1 VDGEAAGSC
10 HCRYPQKAADPRL
23 LEADATLAMSKL
35 SDNGALRGRFD
46 PEPDP
51 SFEIELSKELR
62 HRYRPADLIRLM
74 QTFTGRGDYLA
85 VMLRRS
91 CLRALVRHCG
101 NGLVLGSNVSVC
113 HAQTFEIGNG
123 VFIGDRTVIH
133 GRPDGR
139 CRIGNKVWIGAQSYL
154 DARDLDIADN
164 VRWGPGARALTSL
177 HSGWPKDI
185 PSLLTDRTVG
195 PIRVE
200 AGAVIGVNA
209 ILLPGVT
216 VGKGSIVNTRAVV
229 MEDVPAF
236 AEVTGAPARI
246 VGWREAT
253 AAERGDLLAEFR
265 GELR

>member
-1 VDGEAAGSC
+1 
-10 HCRYPQKAADPRL
+10 
-23 LEADATLAMSKL
+23 MSML

-46 PEPDP
+46 PAPDP

-62 HRYRPADLIRLM
+62 HRYRPTELSRLM
-74 QTFTGRGDYLA
+74 HTFTGRSDYLA

-101 NGLVLGSNVSVC
+101 NGLMVGPNVSVR
-113 HAQTFEIGNG
+113 HAQTFEIGDS

-139 CRIGNKVWIGAQSYL
+139 CRIGHRVWIGPQSYL
-154 DARDLDIADN
+154 DAQDLEIADN

-177 HSGWPKDI
+177 LSGWPKDI
-185 PSLLTDRTVG
+185 PSILTDRTVG

-229 MEDVPAF
+229 REDVPAF
-236 AEVTGAPARI
+236 AKVTGAPARI
-246 VGWREAT
+246 VGWREAI
-253 AAERGDLLAEFR
+253 AAEGGEVAPLTEFS

>member
-1 VDGEAAGSC
+1 M
-10 HCRYPQKAADPRL
+10 QKLADKEW
-23 LEADATLAMSKL
+23 LE
-35 SDNGALRGRFD
+35 

-62 HRYRPADLIRLM
+62 RRYRPAELSRLM
-74 QTFTGRGDYLA
+74 HTFTGGSDYLA

-101 NGLVLGSNVSVC
+101 NGLVLGSNISVR
-113 HAQTFEIGNG
+113 HGQTFEIGDG

-139 CRIGNKVWIGAQSYL
+139 CRIGHKVWIGPQSYL

-164 VRWGPGARALTSL
+164 VRWAPGARALASL
-177 HSGWPKDI
+177 RTGWPKEI
-185 PSLLTDRTVG
+185 PNILTDRTVG

-200 AGAVIGVNA
+200 AGAVIGINA

-216 VGKGSIVNTRAVV
+216 VGKGSIVGPRAVV
-229 MEDVPAF
+229 IEDVPAF
-236 AEVTGAPARI
+236 AEVAGAPARI

-253 AAERGDLLAEFR
+253 LAELGELTAEHR